1 MKKILA
7 LILALVMI
15 ASLAACAKDTNTPN
29 TDTNTNTGNVDTNTG
44 NTDENTGSENDANT
58 ENNEPETPTEDETPS
73 EPETPAEPEDN
84 TNADEENTNEGG
96 HKLDANTVELS
107 VVLQGLY
114 EGYNEELPMLGE
126 MPLEDPETFQW
137 ITFVEYVEGAEGMV
151 SEPMMGSIAHSFV
164 LVRVP
169 EGTDAAEFAAQMEA
183 NCDPRKWICVEAEK
197 VASASYGNL
206 ALLCMSN
213 EVLVDIAIE
222 NFNSM
227 FN

>member
-7 LILALVMI
+7 LILALAMV
-15 ASLAACAKDTNTPN
+15 ASLAACAKDTTPAPDTN
-29 TDTNTNTGNVDTNTG
+29 TNTNTGNVDTNT
-44 NTDENTGSENDANT
+44 DANTGSENDTNT
-58 ENNEPETPTEDETPS
+58 ETNEPETPAEDETPV
-73 EPETPAEPEDN
+73 EDETPAEPEDN
-84 TNADEENTNEGG
+84 TDAGEEEAPAGE
-96 HKLDANTVELS
+96 KLDANTAELS
-107 VVLQGLY
+107 VVLQKLY
-114 EGYNEELPMLGE
+114 EGYDEELPMLGE
-126 MPLEDPETFQW
+126 MTLEDPEMFSW
-137 ITFVEYVEGAEGMV
+137 LTFVEYIEGAEGMV

-169 EGTDAAEFAAQMEA
+169 EGTDAADFAAQMEA

-206 ALLCMSN
+206 ALLCMST
-213 EVLVDIAIE
+213 EVLVDTAIA

>member
-7 LILALVMI
+7 LILALVMV
-15 ASLAACAKDTNTPN
+15 ASLAACAKDTPN
-29 TDTNTNTGNVDTNTG
+29 TDTNTNTNTGNVDTNTG
-44 NTDENTGSENDANT
+44 NTDENTGSENDT
-58 ENNEPETPTEDETPS
+58 TEPETPAEDETPS
-73 EPETPAEPEDN
+73 EPETPAEDETPSEPEDN
-84 TNADEENTNEGG
+84 TESNEGG
-96 HKLDANTVELS
+96 HKLDTTAELS
-107 VVLQGLY
+107 VILQGLY

-137 ITFVEYVEGAEGMV
+137 MTFAQYVEGAEAMV

-164 LVRVP
+164 LVRLP
-169 EGTDAAEFAAQMEA
+169 EGTDAAAFAAEMEA

-197 VASASYGNL
+197 VASASYENL

-213 EVLVDIAIE
+213 EVLVDIAIA

>member
-58 ENNEPETPTEDETPS
+58 ENNEPETPAEDETPS
-73 EPETPAEPEDN
+73 EPEDN